1 MFFCKKKQQNI
12 AGMVAL
18 TIKKGFN
25 VQTKKTKFS
34 LFCEA
39 DLYHQ
44 KKRRLIFMFTKR
56 FFNMPR
62 SITFNC

>member
-25 VQTKKTKFS
+25 VQTKKQNFLCFVKQI
-34 LFCEA
+34 
-39 DLYHQ
+39 YII
-44 KKRRLIFMFTKR
+44 KKREDSFLCLRKDFLI
-56 FFNMPR
+56 
-62 SITFNC
+62 CQEV